1 MIKYRQIY
9 TKRGVV
15 VVETRKPVLE
25 PIPQVGEIVIS
36 KSTERLFYVEGT
48 LAGSLILRCMD
59 GLTPVAIVRPRQSFK
74 RTDGLF
80 YPIEITQVTV
90 LGE

>member
-1 MIKYRQIY
+1 MIEYRQIY

-15 VVETRKPVLE
+15 VVETRRPVLE

-48 LAGSLILRCMD
+48 SEGLLVLRCMD
-59 GLTPVAIVRPRQSFK
+59 GLIPETIMRPRQSFR
-74 RTDGLF
+74 RTDGLL
-80 YPIEITQVTV
+80 YPSEITQVTV